1 MNEKFNV
8 NLTTSNPEHIKEL
21 KHFTE
26 CLNYC
31 VLNGAT
37 RVSWFIVPSDKTIDF
52 ANNQKVI
59 HLLRTM
65 YPKQPFWKAFKKF
78 KGKYFWIGAVASAVA
93 CGATYFVTKKHRKKK
108 FTERMLKVQETYS
121 EDPVTMAL
129 ELVGVMQHELKGLGY
144 NFEELH
150 DLFEEDV

>member
-1 MNEKFNV
+1 MNETKKVNVRYPAKF
-8 NLTTSNPEHIKEL
+8 SKEL
-21 KHFTE
+21 VTFAK
-26 CLNYC
+26 CLDH
-31 VLNGAT
+31 VDDEGGID
-37 RVSWFIVPSDKTIDF
+37 VSWFITASNNPIDF
-52 ANNQKVI
+52 AKNQKVI
-59 HLLRTM
+59 KKLITM
-65 YPKQPFWKAFKKF
+65 YPSKPFWKAFEKL

-93 CGATYFVTKKHRKKK
+93 CGVTYFATKKHRKKK

-144 NFEELH
+144 HFEELH